1 MENFKAIW
9 NIIQTILL
17 LVAGAA
23 ALTLS
28 MLDGR
33 VENIKLAVQILGAVC
48 VVFGLTPMVIEYV
61 KANWPKG
68 KK

>member
-1 MENFKAIW
+1 MENLKAIW
-9 NIIQTILL
+9 NIVQTILL
-17 LVAGAA
+17 LIAGAL
-23 ALTLS
+23 ALALS
-28 MLDGR
+28 MTDAR
-33 VENIKLAVQILGAVC
+33 VEHIKLAVMALGSIC